1 MRACEVTQTYF
12 RIFLIVVLLGPDPP
26 ADQVVPHGVCKSK
39 VVIPSSGYVSV
50 LDQRKVQVS
59 VEILLQLRNVFDA
72 RQASHRDLF
81 SSVMVRQG
89 LRHGGTSC

>member
-1 MRACEVTQTYF
+1 MSRTYF

-26 ADQVVPHGVCKSK
+26 ADQVVPHGVGKSK
-39 VVIPSSGYVSV
+39 IVIPSGGDISV

-59 VEILLQLRNVFDA
+59 VKILLQLRNVFDA

-81 SSVMVRQG
+81 SSVMVGQG